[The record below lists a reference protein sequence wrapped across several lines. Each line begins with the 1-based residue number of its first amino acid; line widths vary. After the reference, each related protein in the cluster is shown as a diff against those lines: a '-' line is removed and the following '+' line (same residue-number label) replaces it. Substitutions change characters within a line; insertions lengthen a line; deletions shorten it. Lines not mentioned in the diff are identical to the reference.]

1 ERETARER
9 GKKGRGEREREKAH
23 WRPHL
28 LLTSTR
34 RVTEPESER
43 GKGRRLVGVL
53 GGAGREKGSTLAPHT
68 QCRERERE
76 RKREGERERKREGER
91 ERKRPP
97 AGEILTSGSLDGSNY
112 QCMKVAASRRLICLI
127 FPLGGGGCGGGG
139 VE

>member
-53 GGAGREKGSTLAPHT
+53 GGAGREKGSTPAPHT
-68 QCRERERE
+68 PCRERERE
-76 RKREGERERKREGER
+76 ERGGEFGERGERKRER
-91 ERKRPP
+91 
-97 AGEILTSGSLDGSNY
+97 
-112 QCMKVAASRRLICLI
+112 SRS
-127 FPLGGGGCGGGG
+127 PYP
-139 VE
+139 V